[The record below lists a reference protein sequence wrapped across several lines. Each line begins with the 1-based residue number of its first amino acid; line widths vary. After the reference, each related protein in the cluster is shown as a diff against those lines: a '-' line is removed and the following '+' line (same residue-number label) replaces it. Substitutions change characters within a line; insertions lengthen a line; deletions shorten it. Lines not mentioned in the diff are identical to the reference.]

1 MVKEEIKQMLQMNVI
16 EPSNSPYCA
25 PLLMVRKKDD
35 TFRSVIDFRQL
46 NRITRFDS
54 EPIPNPDEI
63 FAKLAGKCYFSKLDF
78 CKGYW
83 QIGMSTEDKE
93 KTAFAAPN
101 GLFHF
106 RRMPFGLVNSGATY
120 TRMMRIL
127 LAGLENVDNYIDDV
141 LIHSDSWESH
151 LATLEQVFARVRDA
165 NLTVKPSK
173 CSLGCQSV
181 DYVGHRVANGCL
193 KTQEDKIIKIRDAAV
208 PTNKTQLRAF
218 LGLTGYYRKF
228 VPNYADVAVCL
239 TDMTKKGRP
248 EVVKWC
254 DEAEVAFNKLKEM
267 LCSRLVLRLPDF
279 ARQFVIRTDASNVG
293 VGAVLLQRYEDT
305 LHPVAYAS
313 KRLTPAQERYATIE
327 RECWAIIWSLQ
338 RFYVYVYGR
347 HFVVQTD
354 HQPLTYL
361 NSAKHS
367 NGRLMRWALL
377 LQPFRFTVEAIP
389 GSENVGADYLSR
401 I

>member
-1 MVKEEIKQMLQMNVI
+1 M
-16 EPSNSPYCA
+16 
-25 PLLMVRKKDD
+25 
-35 TFRSVIDFRQL
+35 
-46 NRITRFDS
+46 
-54 EPIPNPDEI
+54 
-63 FAKLAGKCYFSKLDF
+63 
-78 CKGYW
+78 
-83 QIGMSTEDKE
+83 
-93 KTAFAAPN
+93 
-101 GLFHF
+101 
-106 RRMPFGLVNSGATY
+106 
-120 TRMMRIL
+120 
-127 LAGLENVDNYIDDV
+127 
-141 LIHSDSWESH
+141 
-151 LATLEQVFARVRDA
+151 
-165 NLTVKPSK
+165 
-173 CSLGCQSV
+173 GCQSV
-181 DYVGHRVANGCL
+181 GHVVANGCL

-208 PTNKTQLRAF
+208 PKNKTQLRAF

-228 VPNYADVAVCL
+228 VPNYADIAVCL
-239 TDMTKKGRP
+239 TDMTKKGRS
-248 EVVKWC
+248 EVVKWS

-267 LCSRLVLRLPDF
+267 LSSRPVLRLPDF
-279 ARQFVIRTDASNVG
+279 TRQFVIRTDASNVG

-327 RECWAIIWSLQ
+327 RERWAIIWYLQ